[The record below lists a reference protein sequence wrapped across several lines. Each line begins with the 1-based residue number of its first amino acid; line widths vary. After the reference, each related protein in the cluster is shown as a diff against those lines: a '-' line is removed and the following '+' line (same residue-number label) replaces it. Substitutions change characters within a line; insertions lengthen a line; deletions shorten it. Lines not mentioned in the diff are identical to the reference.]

1 MITTIEKTD
10 LTPTEKAKIHKQYKN
25 NWVKYIHEQ
34 LGLHMWSGME
44 MIIDSVQRNKRTS
57 VRAFHGSSKTISAA
71 AIAVTFLNLYENS
84 IVIST
89 APGHRQVRDL
99 LWKEIFNFYALDAR
113 KKPPRLMGN
122 PLKTLRIDITENS
135 YMLGFSSDEPVR
147 YEGYHAPHILWV
159 LDEAKGFPQ
168 WVYDAVEGSL
178 TGGFARVLE
187 ISTTDGADQQC
198 PFRKHH
204 TSERSQWNCIQLA
217 AYDSPFVD
225 PNDYQE
231 YSNQKNLKLYDYR
244 KDPDKPEW
252 NIELSE
258 TIQVTTKEWIDDKI
272 NTWKTDRPDLWETKV
287 EGNFWEQG
295 TDNIIPLKWVMGAVN
310 KIEPSEETG
319 KEEPAIKPGSVADRM
334 RQIDMDVEK
343 ILKIDVEKYSKEIKE
358 EIQRKEDIQ
367 KTKKVGR
374 CQWGVDVARFGDD
387 ANILTRFWEK
397 ILTQEAWSKKN
408 TAETSGI
415 IIKRVKDFTAQ
426 YQLELTKD
434 NRIKIDAVGVGAGV
448 CDNLAEHGMP
458 VIGIESAGK
467 AFDSDTYYNIR
478 AEMWWNAREIFERQ
492 FKEGN
497 VISIPNDPELIED
510 LTGMKYKTKMDGRIL
525 VEDKNEYK
533 KRSGRSPDKGDSA
546 VYCIAIWPYDPSQDQ
561 YFSEEQVSEGVL
573 I

>member
-1 MITTIEKTD
+1 
-10 LTPTEKAKIHKQYKN
+10 
-25 NWVKYIHEQ
+25 
-34 LGLHMWSGME
+34 
-44 MIIDSVQRNKRTS
+44 
-57 VRAFHGSSKTISAA
+57 
-71 AIAVTFLNLYENS
+71 
-84 IVIST
+84 
-89 APGHRQVRDL
+89 
-99 LWKEIFNFYALDAR
+99 
-113 KKPPRLMGN
+113 
-122 PLKTLRIDITENS
+122 
-135 YMLGFSSDEPVR
+135 
-147 YEGYHAPHILWV
+147 
-159 LDEAKGFPQ
+159 
-168 WVYDAVEGSL
+168 
-178 TGGFARVLE
+178 
-187 ISTTDGADQQC
+187 
-198 PFRKHH
+198 
-204 TSERSQWNCIQLA
+204 
-217 AYDSPFVD
+217 
-225 PNDYQE
+225 
-231 YSNQKNLKLYDYR
+231 
-244 KDPDKPEW
+244 
-252 NIELSE
+252 
-258 TIQVTTKEWIDDKI
+258 
-272 NTWKTDRPDLWETKV
+272 
-287 EGNFWEQG
+287 
-295 TDNIIPLKWVMGAVN
+295 MGAVN